1 MTNKNIVLGGSLRSW
16 CFERMNR
23 HNKAPSSSH
32 FGGAFLLL
40 HVVHIAAVVHIE
52 IIVGQDKY

>member
-1 MTNKNIVLGGSLRSW
+1 MRSW
-16 CFERMNR
+16 CFERVNK

-40 HVVHIAAVVHIE
+40 HVVHIAVVIHIE

>member
-1 MTNKNIVLGGSLRSW
+1 MRGW
-16 CFERMNR
+16 CFERVNK
-23 HNKAPSSSH
+23 HNKAPSSFH
-32 FGGAFLLL
+32 FVGAFLLL